1 MPVTAQTVIA
11 VEQSIQ
17 RLRQLARVLNEVEA
31 LELPEAEKEA
41 VLTALTKRE
50 TAAGVAL
57 KKACE
62 AVTA

>member
-41 VLTALTKRE
+41 VVTALTKRE

-57 KKACE
+57 ACE